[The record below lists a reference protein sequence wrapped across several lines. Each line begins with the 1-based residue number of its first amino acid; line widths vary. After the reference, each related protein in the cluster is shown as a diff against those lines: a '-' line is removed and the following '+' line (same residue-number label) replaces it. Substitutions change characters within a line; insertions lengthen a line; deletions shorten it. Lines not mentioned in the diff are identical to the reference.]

1 LPAHRRKGVGK
12 ADIAGAGN
20 ILRRTRRRVRLFF
33 MDERGGDVE
42 STPGTVDR
50 VVSATYAEL
59 RVLAHARLSR
69 AAPLTLL
76 DTTALVHEC
85 YLRLLKLGELK
96 AIERGRF
103 LSYAGHAM
111 RTIII
116 DFVRQRA
123 SQRRGGGLLVD
134 ITLDNL
140 PDLSAGAEE
149 LLAIDAALLSLA
161 RLDERLVQVVE
172 LRYFAGL
179 TYDEIASALGIDER
193 TVRRDWDKARALLF
207 VELQQ
212 R

>member
-1 LPAHRRKGVGK
+1 MAEHL
-12 ADIAGAGN
+12 
-20 ILRRTRRRVRLFF
+20 
-33 MDERGGDVE
+33 GDVGAP
-42 STPGTVDR
+42 PGTVDR

-96 AIERGRF
+96 AAEHGRF
-103 LSYAGHAM
+103 LAYAGHAM
-111 RTIII
+111 RTIIV

-123 SQRRGGGLLVD
+123 SQRRGGGLLVKM
-134 ITLDNL
+134 TLDNL
-140 PDLSAGAEE
+140 PDVSDGAEE
-149 LLAIDAALLSLA
+149 LLAIDAALQSLA
-161 RLDERLVQVVE
+161 RLDARLVQVVE

-179 TYDEIASALGIDER
+179 SNDEIAEALGVDER
-193 TVRRDWDKARALLF
+193 TVRRDWDKARALLY